1 MSRNILVNTKYN
13 KKDPEK
19 GVKNTEVNIT
29 HSCYTTIVSLT
40 VKNYCNIYC
49 KVSNGVN
56 VKLTAKYL
64 PYYCNT

>member
-1 MSRNILVNTKYN
+1 MSRNILFNTKYN
-13 KKDPEK
+13 KKYREK
-19 GVKNTEVNIT
+19 GVKNTEVNIIRG
-29 HSCYTTIVSLT
+29 CYATFVSLT

-49 KVSNGVN
+49 KVPNGVN